1 MQNLYKALAAAA
13 AELKNPLADRQN
25 SHFNQPYATLQSVV
39 DTVRPVLAKHGLS
52 VVQIPRTEKRDAAL
66 YLVLQT
72 TLAHS
77 SGESMSWETPW
88 PVEANIQKLGAAI
101 TYLRR
106 YVLCSLCNV
115 VGDVDDDAE
124 AIIAPQWE
132 QKRKQ
137 A

>member
-52 VVQIPRTEKRDAAL
+52 VIMVPRVEKRESAL

-72 TLAHS
+72 TLVHA
-77 SGESMSWETPW
+77 SGESMTWETPW

-106 YVLCSLCNV
+106 YVLCALTNV

-124 AIIAPQWE
+124 VIAAPTRE
-132 QKRKQ
+132 QRR
-137 A
+137 

>member
-52 VVQIPRTEKRDAAL
+52 VIMVPRVEKRDSAL
-66 YLVLQT
+66 YLVLET
-72 TLAHS
+72 TLVHA
-77 SGESMSWETPW
+77 SGECLRWETPW

-106 YVLCSLCNV
+106 YVLCALTNV

-124 AIIAPQWE
+124 VIAAPKRE
-132 QKRKQ
+132 QRR
-137 A
+137 

>member
-52 VVQIPRTEKRDAAL
+52 VIMVPRVEKRDSAL

-72 TLAHS
+72 TLVHA
-77 SGESMSWETPW
+77 SGDCMTWETPW

-106 YVLCSLCNV
+106 YVLCALCNV

-124 AIIAPQWE
+124 VIAAPTRE
-132 QKRKQ
+132 QRR
-137 A
+137 

>member
-25 SHFNQPYATLQSVV
+25 THFGQPYATLQSVV

-52 VVQIPRTEKRDAAL
+52 VIMVPRVEKRDSAL

-72 TLAHS
+72 TLVHV
-77 SGESMSWETPW
+77 SGESLSWETPW

-106 YVLCSLCNV
+106 YVLCALCNV

-124 AIIAPQWE
+124 TVTAPSRE
-132 QKRKQ
+132 QRR
-137 A
+137 